1 MAEKNI
7 PSENVGLI
15 FFSRYS
21 LDMSLC
27 RDCNR
32 ILISEIWDSSN
43 VLPISKI
50 YNFCRFFMRNFVEK
64 KNYHNF
70 VLLYVPTYYL
80 YKHEFDWSSQNKYY
94 LVFVYLDQKWKL
106 EFKKTESWQMLFYS
120 FISLVICPTCKCRA
134 RTNKTLFFFNL
145 FLALTNVI
153 QDEELGFA
161 LYGRINLPFNEWT
174 IR

>member
-1 MAEKNI
+1 MAENI
-7 PSENVGLI
+7 PSENVGMI

-64 KNYHNF
+64 KIIIISYHFMYLPTTCTNMNLTDHLKTNTIKYSCILTKNGHLNWKNR
-70 VLLYVPTYYL
+70 VLA
-80 YKHEFDWSSQNKYY
+80 K
-94 LVFVYLDQKWKL
+94 
-106 EFKKTESWQMLFYS
+106 LFYS

-161 LYGRINLPFNEWT
+161 LYGRIHLPFNEWT

>member
-1 MAEKNI
+1 MAENI
-7 PSENVGLI
+7 PSENVGMI

-64 KNYHNF
+64 KIIIIS
-70 VLLYVPTYYL
+70 YVPTYYL

-94 LVFVYLDQKWKL
+94 LVFVYLDQKWTFKL
-106 EFKKTESWQMLFYS
+106 KNRVLAKLFYS

-161 LYGRINLPFNEWT
+161 LNGRIHLPFNEWT